1 MRTLLP
7 VPHFAVPSSDMILPL
22 AESLEQKKS
31 AECSGLAMPNRWRI
45 SAVRRLSPSL
55 GATKRSS
62 SRRRN
67 ALLSR
72 GLTRLPLPFGPMSRS
87 LAMLVRSLAVSP
99 KADLARLAGLSLA
112 NPEELS
118 VVPNH
123 L

>member
-1 MRTLLP
+1 MASRC
-7 VPHFAVPSSDMILPL
+7 
-22 AESLEQKKS
+22 Q
-31 AECSGLAMPNRWRI
+31 C
-45 SAVRRLSPSL
+45 AVRPARLAFLQGNSCELLEPFAE
-55 GATKRSS
+55 GSS

-72 GLTRLPLPFGPMSRS
+72 RLTRLPPPFGPMSRS